1 MSPAWPIIGLA
12 IVSDDDCIADA
23 AGAMPAAL
31 RNDADWQRFQA
42 ELDAS
47 AVTVLGRLGHEAHG
61 NARNRLRM
69 VVSSGSPG
77 LERRSDGWWWNPV
90 RVAWPEAIAAVLPA
104 GGRVAVPGG
113 QGVFDL
119 FLALGYAEF
128 HLTRAKGVRVPGGRG
143 LFSSVTAGR
152 SAEEVLAGHGLAPGV
167 TVEIDGQARI
177 SSTCWTG
184 AIRS

>member
-1 MSPAWPIIGLA
+1 MSPAWPVIGLA

-31 RNDADWQRFQA
+31 RNDADWRRFQA
-42 ELDAS
+42 ELDTC

-69 VVSSGSPG
+69 VVSTGSSG
-77 LERRSDGWWWNPV
+77 LERRSDGWWWNPG
-90 RVAWPEAIAAVLPA
+90 RMPWPEAIAAVLPS

-128 HLTRAKGVRVPGGRG
+128 HLTRAHGVRVPGGRG
-143 LFSSVTAGR
+143 LFSAIGPGR
-152 SAEEVLAGHGLAPGV
+152 GAEDLLARSGMGPGGTVAVDAPAGV
-167 TVEIDGQARI
+167 TMVPWVRAG
-177 SSTCWTG
+177 
-184 AIRS
+184 

>member
-1 MSPAWPIIGLA
+1 MSHAWPVIGLA

-42 ELDAS
+42 ELDAC

-77 LERRSDGWWWNPV
+77 LERRPDAWWWNPA
-90 RVAWPEAIAAVLPA
+90 RLSWPDAIATVLPT
-104 GGRVAVPGG
+104 GGPVAVPGG

-119 FLALGYAEF
+119 FLGLGYAAF
-128 HLTRAKGVRVPGGRG
+128 HLTRANGVHVPGGRP
-143 LFSSVTAGR
+143 LFSSVGDGR
-152 SAEEVLAGHGLAPGV
+152 SAEDVLAAHGLVAGE
-167 TVEIDGQARI
+167 TIEIDRAQRVTA
-177 SSTCWTG
+177 TCWTP
-184 AIRS
+184 RR